1 MCFTPSSDEIVAN
14 EDEMERKD
22 KMKLS
27 FNYKRLNDSYNS
39 REIPL
44 SNDFFQSYFEEELK
58 KKPILDELPVSNR
71 NFYQMHYYK
80 TLKHLDDER
89 MIRSVEKDNILCK
102 ISKFEKEIL
111 NTTGNSTSSSRSSSN
126 QNVS

>member
-1 MCFTPSSDEIVAN
+1 
-14 EDEMERKD
+14 
-22 KMKLS
+22 
-27 FNYKRLNDSYNS
+27 
-39 REIPL
+39 
-44 SNDFFQSYFEEELK
+44 
-58 KKPILDELPVSNR
+58 
-71 NFYQMHYYK
+71 MHYYK

-89 MIRSVEKDNILCK
+89 MIRSVEKDNLLCK